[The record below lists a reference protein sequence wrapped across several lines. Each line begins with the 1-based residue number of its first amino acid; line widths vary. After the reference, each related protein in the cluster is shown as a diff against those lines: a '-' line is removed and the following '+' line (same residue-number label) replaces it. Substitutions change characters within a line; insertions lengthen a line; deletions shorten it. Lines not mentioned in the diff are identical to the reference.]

1 MSIAQAQGQ
10 IDPMQVFAG
19 VQEMIPKFEEELEHL
34 VKQESKRRTEKLRAK
49 IDDDLTEGAWYEAIE
64 EFIADVV
71 DMKAGFIKGPVP
83 RKEPT
88 IEVKLGDNGRYKI
101 SVVDRFVDRY
111 ERRSPFNI
119 YPQPGSKN
127 IQDGYLIDLISLKPK
142 DLAAMKDV
150 PGFKKEEID
159 SCLEDYRKGGLREWV
174 TFDSDKLAIE
184 QKPADSTRLAGN
196 IDCLEF
202 WGCVNGEMLLEWGL
216 TEKEIPEPLAE
227 YDICAW
233 KIGTHLIGALLNPD
247 PMKKKPF
254 SKVSY
259 KEKPD
264 CFWGDGLPEVIV
276 DPQRACNAAARS
288 IIHNIGVASGPQ
300 VEINKDRLAPGESTK
315 VWPWR
320 TWLTTNDQMETGKA
334 INFYAPPMVVER
346 LIMVYNFFSKIAD
359 DHSVPGYAHGDSSV
373 GGAGN
378 ALANHEKVLTPKGPV
393 NINSLNIGDLLTNSY
408 GSFSKVTGVY
418 PQGVSDI
425 IRLHFCN
432 GEHIDCDANHRWS
445 VRTHHDRKFVTL
457 TTAEIIEKGLFRKTK
472 KDWRNPRGYRPK
484 WMLPQIDFI
493 EFEERPVKIDPY
505 TMGVLIGNGD
515 ARCRVTGMDKE
526 IFEKIPYPLGKVDDK
541 TNSKAVA
548 YTIKG
553 IKSDYL
559 SYGLSG
565 KSTTKFIPEDYLINS
580 RRVRLELL
588 RGLMDTDGC
597 CSKEGEVF
605 FATSSP
611 QLAKDFKKLVL
622 SLGAGAKKICE
633 EEGGEFE
640 INGRVCTR
648 QVSYRIV
655 FNLSDEIIFC
665 VPRKQKRIKQKQK
678 THIYITGA
686 EYLGKESA
694 TCISVDSKDKLFIC
708 ENSIPTHNTASGL
721 SMLMSQAAKG
731 IKNLI
736 KDIDTKVITSTVK
749 AQFYKTIQKIEN
761 MGIIPD
767 FKIVPK
773 GATALLEKEQQAVR
787 RIEFLQMTNNPVD
800 IQLMG
805 PDGRKYLIQT
815 AGQSMDLEVDRLL
828 PDNGKGMMAGAL
840 PAQNMPSQPGA
851 ETLDQAGNPVVGTG
865 VRQFNSGPNPGINN
879 ATPTQ

>member
-1 MSIAQAQGQ
+1 MADTTNHSVGLVRVLTPEQTTTQKLQAEKNLMEASNPEPVKLNLVGYIEKCWEEAKNDKRQNVEPQMLKNMRQIAGIYESDMLAAIREADAPEYFMMLTDAKCRAAKAWLKEVLCQPGHKPWDIDPTPSPQLPADVMRAIRQQFVSQMFSAIAMSIAQAQGQ

-19 VQEMIPKFEEELEHL
+19 VQELIPKFEEELDKL
-34 VKQESKRRTEKLRAK
+34 VKQESKRRTEKLRDK

-88 IEVKLGDNGRYKI
+88 IEVKLGDNGRYKTGI
-101 SVVDRFVDRY
+101 VDRFVDRY

-142 DLAAMKDV
+142 DLAAMKGV
-150 PGFKKEEID
+150 PGFKSEEID
-159 SCLEDYRKGGLREWV
+159 ACLEEYRKGGLREWV

-202 WGCVNGEMLLEWGL
+202 WGCVNGEMLLEWGM
-216 TEKEIPEPLAE
+216 TDKEIPDPLME
-227 YDICAW
+227 YDVCAW

-276 DPQRACNAAARS
+276 DPQRACNASARA

-300 VEINKDRLAPGESTK
+300 VEVNKDRLAPGEQTK
-315 VWPWR
+315 LWPWR
-320 TWLTTNDQMETGKA
+320 TWLTTNDQMENGKA

-373 GGAGN
+373 GGAG
-378 ALANHEKVLTPKGPV
+378 
-393 NINSLNIGDLLTNSY
+393 
-408 GSFSKVTGVY
+408 
-418 PQGVSDI
+418 
-425 IRLHFCN
+425 
-432 GEHIDCDANHRWS
+432 
-445 VRTHHDRKFVTL
+445 
-457 TTAEIIEKGLFRKTK
+457 
-472 KDWRNPRGYRPK
+472 
-484 WMLPQIDFI
+484 
-493 EFEERPVKIDPY
+493 
-505 TMGVLIGNGD
+505 
-515 ARCRVTGMDKE
+515 
-526 IFEKIPYPLGKVDDK
+526 
-541 TNSKAVA
+541 
-548 YTIKG
+548 
-553 IKSDYL
+553 
-559 SYGLSG
+559 
-565 KSTTKFIPEDYLINS
+565 
-580 RRVRLELL
+580 
-588 RGLMDTDGC
+588 
-597 CSKEGEVF
+597 
-605 FATSSP
+605 
-611 QLAKDFKKLVL
+611 
-622 SLGAGAKKICE
+622 
-633 EEGGEFE
+633 
-640 INGRVCTR
+640 
-648 QVSYRIV
+648 
-655 FNLSDEIIFC
+655 
-665 VPRKQKRIKQKQK
+665 
-678 THIYITGA
+678 
-686 EYLGKESA
+686 
-694 TCISVDSKDKLFIC
+694 
-708 ENSIPTHNTASGL
+708 NTASGL

-767 FKIVPK
+767 FKIVAK
-773 GATALLEKEQQAVR
+773 GATALLEKEQQSIR

-840 PAQNMPSQPGA
+840 PAQNIPSQPGA
-851 ETLDQAGNPVVGTG
+851 ATLDQAGNPVVGAGT
-865 VRQFNSGPNPGINN
+865 RQFNSASNPGVNN
-879 ATPTQ
+879 ATPA